1 MVWFLKSSFKK
12 HNMVPS
18 HPNLQLQS
26 ARRKALTAII
36 VIPFAGFFGKV
47 STIST
52 CDFIHYLFL
61 ITLSEWSASQLV
73 ENEKIFA
80 AGSKKVE

>member
-1 MVWFLKSSFKK
+1 
-12 HNMVPS
+12 MVPS
-18 HPNLQLQS
+18 HTNLQLQS
-26 ARRKALTAII
+26 ARRKALTAI
-36 VIPFAGFFGKV
+36 VILFAGFFGKV
-47 STIST
+47 SAIST